1 MNKGDHTREGAERTG
16 VSKSSLLL
24 LGGLAALALNADA
37 RRRVVGGTRT
47 LLDTAGH
54 TLEDTVKP
62 ALATAAD
69 QAEKAAQVAVH
80 KGAEALGTLREE
92 VPGRAHALLETVQEV
107 AGQAA
112 GAAASRAGELTREA
126 RHAAH
131 DLASEGRQGAAQ
143 VIGGASRQ
151 ATRELAQARRAGQG
165 LLSDAEDRAKAL
177 ARAGHSTLEAQRRD
191 AERQLARAR
200 RDAEKEL
207 RAARRSWDAAKLE
220 REVEKRM
227 APLQKQTARQLALLA
242 KQDSKARRHKAAR
255 RPEVEA
261 SSGGS
266 GFGGVLTLA
275 LLGTG
280 AVVLARVPA
289 ARQGILKAVESVSPE
304 AAERL
309 HKASRDAR
317 NVIGSM
323 WLERIEEADQTPAPG
338 AARSTQAG
346 TTGATWGGSPEAGS
360 SAASSTTPTPEA
372 QARAA
377 QSQSGQGQ
385 SGQGQSGQGQ
395 PSQGEAG
402 QTQPS
407 SSKPEASTPGHAPSK
422 PN

>member
-1 MNKGDHTREGAERTG
+1 MNKAEYTRAHADKAG
-16 VSKSSLLL
+16 VSTSSLLL

-37 RRRVVGGTRT
+37 RRRVVGGTRS

-62 ALATAAD
+62 ALATAAE

-80 KGAEALGTLREE
+80 KGAGALGTLREE
-92 VPGRAHALLETVQEV
+92 VPGRAHALLETVQEA

-112 GAAASRAGELTREA
+112 GAAANRASELSREA

-151 ATRELAQARRAGQG
+151 ATRELAQARRTGQG
-165 LLSDAEDRAKAL
+165 LLSDVEDRAKAL
-177 ARAGHSTLEAQRRD
+177 ARAGQSTLEAQRRD
-191 AERQLARAR
+191 AERQLSRAR
-200 RDAEKEL
+200 HDTEKEL
-207 RAARRSWDAAKLE
+207 RAARRHWDSAKLD

-242 KQDSKARRHKAAR
+242 KQDKKARRHKPAR
-255 RPEVEA
+255 RPEMEA
-261 SSGGS
+261 SSTSS
-266 GFGGVLTLA
+266 GFGGALTLA

-280 AVVLARVPA
+280 IAVLARVPA
-289 ARQGILKAVESVSPE
+289 ARQGILKAAQSVSPE

-323 WLERIEEADQTPAPG
+323 WLERIEEADRTPAPG

-346 TTGATWGGSPEAGS
+346 TTGAVWGGSPEAGS

-377 QSQSGQGQ
+377 QGQTGQGQ
-385 SGQGQSGQGQ
+385 TGQGQSGQGQ
-395 PSQGEAG
+395 PSQAQSG
-402 QTQPS
+402 
-407 SSKPEASTPGHAPSK
+407 SSKPDASTPGNAPSK